1 MIDASLQE
9 TSGPTA
15 LIGRTPLVRLRRL
28 EPRAGIELYAKL
40 ESQNPGGSVK
50 DRAALAMIQAGE
62 RSGALHRGRVL
73 LDATSGNTGI
83 SYAML
88 GAERGYRVTLCV
100 PANVT
105 TERKRLLH
113 AYGAELILTDPM
125 EGSDGA
131 IREARRRYEL
141 DPDRYFYPDQ
151 YSNPANWRAHYETT
165 AVEIIEQTNGRVT
178 HFVAGLGTS
187 GTFIGTS
194 RRLREWRSSIRLIS
208 VQPESA
214 LHGLEGLKH
223 MASAIVPPI
232 YDPAVADQDEQVST
246 EEAYDWVRRLARQE
260 GILVG
265 PSSGAA
271 LAASL
276 RIAEDL
282 DRAVIVTIFPDR
294 GDRYLSEGFWNGA
307 APVALQEEEDRQQEE
322 NDRDEAPS
330 SGVIIPDDVLA
341 AIREH
346 GAEAYP
352 DECCGVLIGEES
364 GQVREA
370 FALLNTTTG
379 ERRRRFLIGPDDYRV
394 AEARARETGGSLI
407 GFYHSHP
414 NHPAIPSTFDLDHA
428 WPNMHYVIVSVQGGR
443 PEASR
448 SWRLRDDRSAFDE
461 EPLVVSPAT
470 SEPETAREPA

>member
-1 MIDASLQE
+1 MIDASIQE

-28 EPRAGIELYAKL
+28 EPRTGIELYAKL

-62 RSGALHRGRVL
+62 QSGALHRGRVL

-105 TERKRLLH
+105 AERKRLLH

-125 EGSDGA
+125 DGSDGA
-131 IREARRRYEL
+131 IREARRRYES

-151 YSNPANWRAHYETT
+151 YSNPANWRAHYDTT
-165 AVEIIEQTNGRVT
+165 APEIIEQTNGRVT

-223 MASAIVPPI
+223 MASAIVPLI
-232 YDPAVADQDEQVST
+232 YDPSVADQDERVST
-246 EEAYDWVRRLARQE
+246 EEAYEWVRRLARQD

-271 LAASL
+271 LAACL

-294 GDRYLSEGFWNGA
+294 GDRYLSEGFWHS
-307 APVALQEEEDRQQEE
+307 V
-322 NDRDEAPS
+322 DRDEDAADEEAPAA
-330 SGVIIPDDVLA
+330 GITIPDDVHA

-352 DECCGVLIGEES
+352 DECCGVLIGDET
-364 GQVREA
+364 GQVSEA

-394 AEARARETGGSLI
+394 AEARARETGNSLI

-461 EPLVVSPAT
+461 EPILLGGTAPDDPDAT
-470 SEPETAREPA
+470 SEIS